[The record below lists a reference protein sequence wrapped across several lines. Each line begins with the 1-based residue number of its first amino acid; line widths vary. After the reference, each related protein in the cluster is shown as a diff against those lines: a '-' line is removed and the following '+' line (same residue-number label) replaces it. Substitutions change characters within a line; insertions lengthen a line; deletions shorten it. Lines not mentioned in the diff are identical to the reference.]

1 MTFAN
6 GFARGIALTALAL
19 GSLGVASAQNGS
31 NYHVLSNSVET
42 AFLGIGAGGT
52 QTALDGLGMW
62 IPGEDCRGS
71 LLVDPDGGGALL
83 PQFCYRQVGFRETWC
98 IFTPGVISGLIE
110 RQFPGLYMI
119 ELDGLNANNNVVFL
133 RPVCTTPITA
143 SFLAYG
149 TGPSSTA
156 SFVLAAVSAL
166 SQTVLLPNNNL
177 VSTGT
182 PVGTA
187 TIVALAQVP
196 PSAIASGC
204 YVTTFFWAGSSIPY
218 LDNIDALWHYTVN
231 SPDLNQYWAFS
242 TDEMNLT
249 RSNTLVTDAG
259 ITALFAFDSVLDYST
274 SWMTREAQT
283 TAVLGPHGIG
293 QDNSYYLTTENMA
306 GGGGPNFGFDVG
318 RGSHAISFSGLGG
331 VKVAPGLGGLGNGAQ
346 DPAYD
351 LTPPTTKTMG
361 FVTWDNKA
369 NSSLAGVGS
378 TRVPWLGIDL
388 SQIGGGSPETDPDIK
403 KLGGTVRLPVIGTGF
418 IQPVTSLALSIFGHV
433 TKVAP
438 SGWPDPEEGAGLP
451 SGAAGVAPVAGG
463 SIQFNVGPF
472 VAKVPCTGAI
482 PLNITYGTTGRHH
495 TPPPTLT
502 WDPSIADVSGTKEIY
517 LWK

>member
-6 GFARGIALTALAL
+6 GLARGIALTALAL

-31 NYHVLSNSVET
+31 NYHVLSNGVEG
-42 AFLGIGAGGT
+42 FFIGIGGGGT
-52 QTALDGLGMW
+52 QTDLDGIGNF
-62 IPGEDCRGS
+62 IPGEDVRGS
-71 LLVDPDGGGALL
+71 LRVDPDGAGALL
-83 PQFCYRQVGFRETWC
+83 PQFCYRQAGWRETWC
-98 IFTPGVISGLIE
+98 ILTPGVISGLTQY
-110 RQFPGLYMI
+110 QFPGLYFI

-187 TIVALAQVP
+187 TIVALATVAP
-196 PSAIASGC
+196 TNIASGC
-204 YVTTFFWAGSSIPY
+204 YVQTFFWAGSAIPY

-242 TDEMNLT
+242 VDEMNLT

-259 ITALFAFDSVLDYST
+259 ITALFAFDSVVDYST
-274 SWMTREAQT
+274 HQITREAQT
-283 TAVLGPHGIG
+283 TAILGPHGIA
-293 QDNSYYLTTENMA
+293 QDGAYYAWTENMT

-318 RGSHAISFSGLGG
+318 RGSRAISFSGLGG
-331 VKVAPGLGGLGNGAQ
+331 VKVAPFLGGLGNGAQ

-351 LTPPTTKTMG
+351 LNPPSTKTMG
-361 FVTWDNKA
+361 FATWDNK
-369 NSSLAGVGS
+369 LGAGVPGS
-378 TRVPWLGIDL
+378 SRLTWLSIDL
-388 SQIGGGSPETDPDIK
+388 AQIGGLSPELDPDIK
-403 KLGGTVRLPVIGTGF
+403 KAGGTVKIPVIGTGF
-418 IQPVTSLALSIFGHV
+418 IQPTTSLAFSIFGHT
-433 TKVAP
+433 TKAA
-438 SGWPDPEEGAGLP
+438 SIASGGWPDPEGGAGIP
-451 SGAAGVAPVAGG
+451 SGAAGVLAIAGG

-472 VAKVPCTGAI
+472 VAKIPCNGSL
-482 PLNITYGTTGRHH
+482 PVNLTYGTSGLN
-495 TPPPTLT
+495 PGLT
-502 WDPSIADVSGTKEIY
+502 WDPSIADISGTKELY

>member
-6 GFARGIALTALAL
+6 GLARGVALTALAL

-31 NYHVLSNSVET
+31 NYHVLSNGVE
-42 AFLGIGAGGT
+42 AFFIGIGGGGT
-52 QTALDGLGMW
+52 QTATDGLGVF
-62 IPGEDCRGS
+62 IPGEDVRGS
-71 LLVDPDGGGALL
+71 LRVDPDGAGALL
-83 PQFCYRQVGFRETWC
+83 PQFCYRQAGFRETWC
-98 IFTPGVISGLIE
+98 IFTPGVVSGLVQ
-110 RQFPGLYMI
+110 RQFPGIYFI

-156 SFVLAAVSAL
+156 SFVFAAVSAL

-187 TIVALAQVP
+187 TIVALAVVP
-196 PSAIASGC
+196 PGNIASGC
-204 YVTTFFWAGSSIPY
+204 YVTTFFWAGSAIPY
-218 LDNIDALWHYTVN
+218 LDNIDALWHYMVN

-242 TDEMNLT
+242 LDELNLT

-259 ITALFAFDSVLDYST
+259 LTAAFAFDSVVDYST
-274 SWMTREAQT
+274 HQLTREAQT
-283 TAVLGPHGIG
+283 TAILAPHGIA
-293 QDNSYYLTTENMA
+293 QDGGYYAQTENMT

-318 RGSHAISFSGLGG
+318 RGSRAVSFSGLGG
-331 VKVAPGLGGLGNGAQ
+331 VKVAPALGGLGNGAQ

-351 LTPPTTKTMG
+351 LNPPSTKTMG
-361 FVTWDNKA
+361 FATWDNKA

-378 TRVPWLGIDL
+378 GRLTWLSVDL
-388 SQIGGGSPETDPDIK
+388 AQIGGLSPELDPDIK

-418 IQPVTSLALSIFGHV
+418 IQPVTSLAFSIFGHT
-433 TKVAP
+433 TKVAT
-438 SGWPDPEEGAGLP
+438 SGWPDPEGGAGIP
-451 SGAAGVAPVAGG
+451 SGAAGVPPIAGG

-472 VAKVPCTGAI
+472 VAKIPCNGSL
-482 PLNITYGTTGRHH
+482 PVNITYGTTGLNHS
-495 TPPPTLT
+495 PPPSLT
-502 WDPSIADVSGTKEIY
+502 WDPSVADVSGTKELY